1 MNSSLLSPTAEVDQH
16 RLEEVNRFQDA
27 AGRIQPSQRLLKN
40 RFEVIRQLGKGGF
53 GTTYLAQ
60 DISQGIA
67 VAKPFPCVIKQL
79 KYQSRPA
86 VSQLEKDQSKASL
99 TTERIKRRF
108 QREAQMMA
116 RLGRHYQLPC
126 LLEHF
131 TEGDRFYFVQ
141 EYIPGHTLSRE
152 ISRSG
157 PQSEQTVK
165 QFLQEMIPIVR
176 YIHRQNLLHLDI
188 KPANIMRRRSDQK
201 LVLIDFG
208 AVRRFSSEAASSNVA
223 GQTSGQTSG
232 KTSGKTDHS
241 CGTLGFS
248 PKEQLAGTPTPASDI
263 YSLGV
268 TCLYLL
274 TKVSPLDLAVSPQG
288 QNLRWQET
296 VNVSDHFALLLSKML
311 HPEADCRFQD
321 TYELERAMNLETH
334 YKDLKTCLTTEPIT
348 SKTAASPK
356 ACQITQMHAAENQ
369 SPAQR
374 QAESIR
380 RWQQRRR
387 QFNSFTPS

>member
-1 MNSSLLSPTAEVDQH
+1 MNLPRLNPTVKIDLHQ
-16 RLEEVNRFQDA
+16 LEDATGFQDA
-27 AGRIQPSQRLLKN
+27 AGSIQQPRRLFKD
-40 RFEVIRQLGKGGF
+40 RFKVIRQLGKGGF

-60 DISQGIA
+60 DISA
-67 VAKPFPCVIKQL
+67 AEPFFCVIKQL
-79 KYQSRPA
+79 KYRSQPA
-86 VSQLEKDQSKASL
+86 ESQLAKGHAKAAL
-99 TTERIKRRF
+99 IAERGKRRF
-108 QREAQMMA
+108 QREARMMA
-116 RLGRHYQLPC
+116 RLGRHHQLPC

-131 TEGDRFYFVQ
+131 TDGDRFYLVQ

-157 PQSEQTVK
+157 AQSEQAVK

-188 KPANIMRRRSDQK
+188 KPANIMRRSSDRK

-208 AVRRFSSEAASSNVA
+208 AVRRYSSEAASSSVFGPA
-223 GQTSGQTSG
+223 SGTSGQSG
-232 KTSGKTDHS
+232 KTERG

-248 PKEQLAGTPTPASDI
+248 PKEQLAGTPTTASDI
-263 YSLGV
+263 YALGV

-274 TKVSPLDLAVSPQG
+274 TKVSPLDLAIAPQG

-296 VNVSDHFALLLSKML
+296 VDLSDHFARILAKML
-311 HPEADCRFQD
+311 HPEADHRFQD

-334 YKDLKTCLTTEPIT
+334 YEDLKSCLTTEPFAH
-348 SKTAASPK
+348 KTAASLRT
-356 ACQITQMHAAENQ
+356 CQIAQPHTAENQ

-387 QFNSFTPS
+387 QFQSFTAS